1 MKKKIQKSFK
11 SDNQNITQ
19 HTTQTSNTF
28 KKRSISNSFNN
39 ESKSANTD
47 SFKSY
52 DISENSFDK
61 LNNSNG
67 YMNKASSYSRVSE
80 NRFNDKG
87 YSNNDNSFTGKSRN
101 KNHHNHKTDFKT
113 ENTNGYTNDYIN
125 SYKSYDMPESRF
137 DNAEHSNKA
146 VSSNHKNKGY
156 KTDFGNTFD
165 KPYNAENLRDNTSF
179 TTTNKHK
186 NTNKRQYNVQN
197 KNEYVDGS
205 KPYNTLSDKFDKVE
219 DKISFSNNHRYKSN
233 KGNRTLGNTKDEYGE
248 SFQKP
253 YFKKNAKYNKAENM
267 AEIKPNSKN
276 SKRQFK
282 YHKEKESQS
291 VNETYKEK
299 LEDSQNSDFR
309 EDGYKNTFENKQKSS
324 NKEKDISNSDKEFFK
339 KPKSTEDLSSAK
351 KVYRSENI
359 KKKRYKLKSF
369 NEAKEIKFKKNPDKA
384 YRRKNYN
391 ESGFTRDKAKKDD
404 EFTDKGSKKAEF
416 KADDKTKKNKSS
428 FQRKEKKKEK
438 LQKKKEKLEKK
449 LKKAKDKKGSK
460 SAVYVTGAVNSYIET
475 GKDGNAGVGA
485 THKVTDTVDTVVRK
499 RYFGKNK
506 KAIKKQKK
514 LSKVNKKIEKTE
526 KKIFFKTN
534 MEELKKTKEYQNTS
548 KLKQFLKRRE
558 YKKRLAKSYKDKMN
572 KSFSKKL
579 KKIFSDGAKG
589 FAAYIKSRNK
599 KVIFILLAGLL
610 GFFMLIQAGT
620 TATTMLRA
628 MLNTTASST
637 YLSDETV
644 LSDCNNEFTMKEQGI
659 RDEMDSVEKNHPG
672 YDEYIIKGKE
682 KIVHDTHQLLAY
694 ITAKYGVVKDISE
707 IQSELNFLISK
718 MYKID
723 YREEIEIRYKTV
735 YYTYTDS
742 DGNTQSGSYEE
753 PYEYK
758 KLYVTLTKKELEEI
772 VKEEFKDYPNNL
784 SHYEILV
791 ASKGNMELIFGSG
804 SGNLSEI
811 VDNPNFGNP
820 GIEFD
825 DASVKAIVS
834 EAEKHLGKRYVFGA
848 NGPSNFDC
856 SSFVCWTYTHSGTK
870 NMPRTTAWGIYKSYC
885 NPISPSDAKAGDI
898 IFFKGTYNSGSPISH
913 VGIYVGNGYM
923 IHAGDP
929 IKYARIDTPYWKQHF
944 YSFGR
949 PK

>member
-1 MKKKIQKSFK
+1 MKTKMKKSLKSGSK
-11 SDNQNITQ
+11 NITQ
-19 HTTQTSNTF
+19 TSSIF
-28 KKRSISNSFNN
+28 KKRSVSNSLDTEN
-39 ESKSANTD
+39 KSVNTD
-47 SFKSY
+47 SLNFY
-52 DISENSFDK
+52 DISKNSFDD
-61 LNNSNG
+61 
-67 YMNKASSYSRVSE
+67 R
-80 NRFNDKG
+80 G
-87 YSNNDNSFTGKSRN
+87 YSNNT
-101 KNHHNHKTDFKT
+101 
-113 ENTNGYTNDYIN
+113 
-125 SYKSYDMPESRF
+125 
-137 DNAEHSNKA
+137 
-146 VSSNHKNKGY
+146 
-156 KTDFGNTFD
+156 
-165 KPYNAENLRDNTSF
+165 TSF

-186 NTNKRQYNVQN
+186 GINKRQYNVQDKNDFVGSRN
-197 KNEYVDGS
+197 KS
-205 KPYNTLSDKFDKVE
+205 YNTFSDKFE
-219 DKISFSNNHRYKSN
+219 
-233 KGNRTLGNTKDEYGE
+233 
-248 SFQKP
+248 Q
-253 YFKKNAKYNKAENM
+253 AENM

-309 EDGYKNTFENKQKSS
+309 EDGYKNTFENKGNQAEDKVSGAMPYKKNKSIRHIKEFRKIAKVNEEIKAEKADKNFSKAKKHNLSRKYFDNKQKSF
-324 NKEKDISNSDKEFFK
+324 NKEKDFSNSDVPNNSDKEFFK
-339 KPKSTEDLSSAK
+339 QPKSTEDLSSTK

-369 NEAKEIKFKKNPDKA
+369 NEAKEVKFKKNPDKA

-391 ESGFTRDKAKKDD
+391 ESGYTRDKPKKDD
-404 EFTDKGSKKAEF
+404 ELTNKGIRNSKF
-416 KADDKTKKNKSS
+416 KTDDKTKKNKSS
-428 FQRKEKKKEK
+428 FQKDEKKKEK
-438 LQKKKEKLEKK
+438 LQKKKDKLEKN
-449 LKKAKDKKGSK
+449 LKKTKDEKNSK
-460 SAVYVTGAVNSYIET
+460 SAVYVTGAVNSYVET
-475 GKDGNAGVGA
+475 GKDDNAGVGA
-485 THKVTDTVDTVVRK
+485 AHKVTDTVDTVVRK
-499 RYFGKNK
+499 RYFARKN

-514 LSKVNKKIEKTE
+514 LAKVNKKIEKIE

-548 KLKQFLKRRE
+548 RLKQFLKRRE
-558 YKKRLAKSYKDKMN
+558 YKKKMAKKYKEKMN
-572 KSFSKKL
+572 KTFSQKVKKF
-579 KKIFSDGAKG
+579 FSQGAKG
-589 FAAYIKSRNK
+589 FIEYIKAKNRK
-599 KVIFILLAGLL
+599 FIL
-610 GFFMLIQAGT
+610 FFFAVLVAIFTVIYVGT
-620 TATTMLRA
+620 TVASIIKG
-628 MLNTTASST
+628 MLNSTVSST

-644 LSDCNNEFTMKEQGI
+644 LSDCNNDFSIGEQGI
-659 RDEMDSVEKNHPG
+659 RDELDSVEENNPG

-682 KIVHDTHQLLAY
+682 KIGHDTHELLAY
-694 ITAKYGVVKDISE
+694 ITAKYGVVNDISE
-707 IQSELNFLISK
+707 VKPEIDSLIEK

-742 DGNTQSGSYEE
+742 DGNPQTGSYKKA
-753 PYEYK
+753 YEYK
-758 KLYVTLTKKELEEI
+758 KLYVTLSKKELDEI
-772 VKEEFKDYPNNL
+772 VKEEFKGYPNNL
-784 SHYEILV
+784 SHYETLV
-791 ASKGNMELIFGSG
+791 ASKGNMELVFGNG

-825 DASVKAIVS
+825 DESVKAIVS
-834 EAEKHLGKRYVFGA
+834 EAEKHIGKRYVFGA

-856 SSFVCWTYTHSGTK
+856 SSFVCWTYTHSGIK

>member
-52 DISENSFDK
+52 DISKSSFDK
-61 LNNSNG
+61 PNNSNG
-67 YMNKASSYSRVSE
+67 YMNTNKPYDMQE
-80 NRFNDKG
+80 NRFN
-87 YSNNDNSFTGKSRN
+87 N
-101 KNHHNHKTDFKT
+101 
-113 ENTNGYTNDYIN
+113 E
-125 SYKSYDMPESRF
+125 
-137 DNAEHSNKA
+137 EHSNNS
-146 VSSNHKNKGY
+146 VSSNNRNKGY
-156 KTDFGNTFD
+156 KIDFENNFD
-165 KPYNAENLRDNTSF
+165 KPYKAENIRNNTSF
-179 TTTNKHK
+179 TNR
-186 NTNKRQYNVQN
+186 NDY
-197 KNEYVDGS
+197 
-205 KPYNTLSDKFDKVE
+205 
-219 DKISFSNNHRYKSN
+219 SN
-233 KGNRTLGNTKDEYGE
+233 
-248 SFQKP
+248 
-253 YFKKNAKYNKAENM
+253 
-267 AEIKPNSKN
+267 
-276 SKRQFK
+276 KRQFK
-282 YHKEKESQS
+282 YYKEKESQS
-291 VNETYKEK
+291 VNETCKEK

-309 EDGYKNTFENKQKSS
+309 EDGYKNTFENKGNQAEDKVSGAMPYKKNKSIRHIKEFRKIAKVNEEIKAEKADKNFSKTKKQNLSRKYFENKQKSS

-391 ESGFTRDKAKKDD
+391 ESGYIRDKSKKDD
-404 EFTDKGSKKAEF
+404 EFSDKETKKFEF
-416 KADDKTKKNKSS
+416 KVETKDRNKKIS
-428 FQRKEKKKEK
+428 FQREEKKKEK
-438 LQKKKEKLEKK
+438 LQKKKDKLEKN
-449 LKKAKDKKGSK
+449 LKKSKDNKNSKG
-460 SAVYVTGAVNSYIET
+460 AVYVTGAVNSYVET
-475 GKDGNAGVGA
+475 GKDDNAGVGA

-499 RYFGKNK
+499 RYFARKN

-514 LSKVNKKIEKTE
+514 LAKVNKKIEKIE

-572 KSFSKKL
+572 KSFSKKF
-579 KKIFSDGAKG
+579 KKFFSDGAKG
-589 FAAYIKSRNK
+589 FVEYIKSKNK

-659 RDEMDSVEKNHPG
+659 RDEMDSVEENHPG

-682 KIVHDTHQLLAY
+682 KIGHDTHQLLAY

-707 IQSELNFLISK
+707 IKSELNSLISK

-742 DGNTQSGSYEE
+742 DGNTQTDSYEE

-758 KLYVTLTKKELEEI
+758 KLYATLTKKNLDDI
-772 VKEEFKDYPNNL
+772 VREEFKSNL
-784 SHYEILV
+784 SHYETLV
-791 ASKGNMELIFGSG
+791 ASKGNMELVFGNG

-825 DASVKAIVS
+825 DESVKAIIS
-834 EAEKHLGKRYVFGA
+834 EAEKHIGKRYVFGA

-856 SSFVCWTYTHSGTK
+856 SSFVCWTYTHSGIK

-949 PK
+949 PKWEVKLE

>member
-11 SDNQNITQ
+11 SGSKNITQ
-19 HTTQTSNTF
+19 TSSIF
-28 KKRSISNSFNN
+28 KKRSVSNSLDTEN
-39 ESKSANTD
+39 KSVNTD
-47 SFKSY
+47 SLNFY
-52 DISENSFDK
+52 DISKNSFDD
-61 LNNSNG
+61 
-67 YMNKASSYSRVSE
+67 R
-80 NRFNDKG
+80 G
-87 YSNNDNSFTGKSRN
+87 YSNNT
-101 KNHHNHKTDFKT
+101 
-113 ENTNGYTNDYIN
+113 
-125 SYKSYDMPESRF
+125 
-137 DNAEHSNKA
+137 
-146 VSSNHKNKGY
+146 
-156 KTDFGNTFD
+156 
-165 KPYNAENLRDNTSF
+165 TSF

-186 NTNKRQYNVQN
+186 GINKRQYNVQDKNDFVGSRN
-197 KNEYVDGS
+197 KS
-205 KPYNTLSDKFDKVE
+205 YNTFSDKFE
-219 DKISFSNNHRYKSN
+219 
-233 KGNRTLGNTKDEYGE
+233 
-248 SFQKP
+248 Q
-253 YFKKNAKYNKAENM
+253 AENM

-309 EDGYKNTFENKQKSS
+309 EDGYKNTFENKGNQAENKVSGAMPYKKNKSIRHIKEFRKIAKVNEEIKAEKADKNFSKTKKQNLSRKYFENKQKSS

-351 KVYRSENI
+351 KGFRSENI

-369 NEAKEIKFKKNPDKA
+369 NEAKEVKFKKNSDKA

-428 FQRKEKKKEK
+428 FQREEKKKEK
-438 LQKKKEKLEKK
+438 LQKKKEKLEKN
-449 LKKAKDKKGSK
+449 LKKSRIKKNSK
-460 SAVYVTGAVNSYIET
+460 GAVYVTGAVNSYVET
-475 GKDGNAGVGA
+475 GKDDNAGVGA
-485 THKVTDTVDTVVRK
+485 THKITDTVDRVVRK
-499 RYFGKNK
+499 RYFGRNK

-514 LSKVNKKIEKTE
+514 LSKINKKIEKTE
-526 KKIFFKTN
+526 KNIFFKTN

-548 KLKQFLKRRE
+548 KLKQFFKRRE

-572 KSFSKKL
+572 KSFSQ
-579 KKIFSDGAKG
+579 KIKHFFTDGAKG
-589 FAAYIKSRNK
+589 FADYIKSRNK
-599 KVIFILLAGLL
+599 KFLFILLAGLL

-682 KIVHDTHQLLAY
+682 KIGHDTHQLLAY

-856 SSFVCWTYTHSGTK
+856 SSFVCWTYTHSGIK
-870 NMPRTTAWGIYKSYC
+870 NMPRTTAWGIYKNYC
-885 NPISPSDAKAGDI
+885 NPVSLTDAKAGDI
-898 IFFKGTYNSGSPISH
+898 IFFKNTYKSGEPISH
-913 VGIYVGNGYM
+913 VGIYVGGGYM

-929 IKYARIDTPYWKQHF
+929 IKYAKIDTKYWKDHF

-949 PK
+949 VRTD